1 MTKLVRAQRL
11 WELDPEWG
19 HAPWRAAPTRVERVL
34 HVHLNTPAEP
44 QTSLCNALASL
55 ATHGGYC
62 RVDWSYWPTVEQRH
76 QAVVEAAARLKP
88 TVVFMQLQRP
98 DVLAPSTVAEIR
110 RVCAAEDVVIASWC
124 GDVGGCNGPSPA
136 PGEHWAYE
144 LAPHCD
150 LMLYSSMSQVRAHRS
165 RGMHNAAYLQIGYD
179 EYRYF
184 EGPDAGYGSR
194 YDIVFLGTKC
204 EEGHWSNLPANDVR
218 LRTEVVETLR
228 SERRERFGLFGSNW
242 ADGVSEVAPAE
253 SGEAY
258 RTARLAL
265 SVSVCS
271 NLERYSSGRL
281 FRALACGAP
290 VLMKRFADWGSF
302 GLLHERNVLA
312 WDTLA
317 GARALVQRWLGQS
330 EEAREMGRAGAQLAR
345 EHHSWGIRMLELYPL
360 IVASRAGHPTVGR
373 PW

>member
-1 MTKLVRAQRL
+1 
-11 WELDPEWG
+11 
-19 HAPWRAAPTRVERVL
+19 
-34 HVHLNTPAEP
+34 
-44 QTSLCNALASL
+44 
-55 ATHGGYC
+55 
-62 RVDWSYWPTVEQRH
+62 
-76 QAVVEAAARLKP
+76 
-88 TVVFMQLQRP
+88 
-98 DVLAPSTVAEIR
+98 
-110 RVCAAEDVVIASWC
+110 
-124 GDVGGCNGPSPA
+124 
-136 PGEHWAYE
+136 
-144 LAPHCD
+144 
-150 LMLYSSMSQVRAHRS
+150 
-165 RGMHNAAYLQIGYD
+165 
-179 EYRYF
+179 
-184 EGPDAGYGSR
+184 
-194 YDIVFLGTKC
+194 
-204 EEGHWSNLPANDVR
+204 

-242 ADGVSEVAPAE
+242 ADGVSEVAPSE

-258 RTARLAL
+258 RTTRLAL

-271 NLERYSSGRL
+271 NLERYSSDRL